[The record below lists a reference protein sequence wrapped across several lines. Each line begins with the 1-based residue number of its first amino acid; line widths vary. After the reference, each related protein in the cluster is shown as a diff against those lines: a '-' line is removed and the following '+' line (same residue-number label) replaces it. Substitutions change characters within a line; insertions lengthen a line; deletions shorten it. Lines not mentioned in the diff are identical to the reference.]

1 MSNLSDDIREW
12 CLEIGDKD
20 LVIFEDYRK
29 TMSRSQNEEETSED
43 IEEDESDFPIK
54 LKDMPNIYNSYVGPV
69 LIPELTDATK
79 FFKLW
84 TIYSK
89 IPLNKKLLSKIE
101 ISPGIETIEA
111 LTRYRAR
118 IGICPLFKDNEVM
131 TKVKKII
138 EDSNLTDIN

>member
-12 CLEIGDKD
+12 CLEIDDKD

-29 TMSRSQNEEETSED
+29 TMSRIQDEEDINEED
-43 IEEDESDFPIK
+43 DNESDFPIK
-54 LKDMPNIYNSYVGPV
+54 LKDMPNIYSSYIGPV
-69 LIPELTDATK
+69 LIPELADATK

-118 IGICPLFKDNEVM
+118 IGICPLYKDSEVM
-131 TKVKKII
+131 TKIKKII
-138 EDSNLTDIN
+138 EESVLTDIN